1 MTEIQQQEYEKWL
14 TVGGD
19 CQNNIKYQ
27 QFLKKLISADCPVIL
42 SIKHLAILLD
52 VELKILRTMINHP
65 QSFYYEYSIPKRS
78 GGCRHIA
85 SPYPVMLRV
94 QRWINKNILLKISVH
109 EAAKGF
115 IKGFS
120 IVDNAEPHVGNSVV
134 FKTDIKDF
142 FPSVTINRVRMIFK
156 RLGYRKKV
164 AFALASLCCLNGVLP
179 QGAATSPIISN
190 IILKR
195 LDARISGMAKK
206 FGLIYTR
213 YADDLTL
220 SGTSFPVRIADYIAD
235 VIHSEGFIVN
245 EGKSRVLRASAQ
257 QIITGVSIS
266 SGSIKL
272 PRKEKREIRKNVHYV
287 LENGLLHHL
296 NHLGIFDPIYLER
309 LLGKLYFWKSLEPEN
324 KFIEEYLPKV
334 KLALKEGVL

>member
-1 MTEIQQQEYEKWL
+1 
-14 TVGGD
+14 
-19 CQNNIKYQ
+19 
-27 QFLKKLISADCPVIL
+27 
-42 SIKHLAILLD
+42 
-52 VELKILRTMINHP
+52 
-65 QSFYYEYSIPKRS
+65 
-78 GGCRHIA
+78 
-85 SPYPVMLRV
+85 
-94 QRWINKNILLKISVH
+94 
-109 EAAKGF
+109 
-115 IKGFS
+115 
-120 IVDNAEPHVGNSVV
+120 
-134 FKTDIKDF
+134 
-142 FPSVTINRVRMIFK
+142 
-156 RLGYRKKV
+156 
-164 AFALASLCCLNGVLP
+164 
-179 QGAATSPIISN
+179 
-190 IILKR
+190 
-195 LDARISGMAKK
+195 MAKK